1 MTVIANGRPVP
12 TPEEMAE
19 FLCMSAER
27 LAAVRRIMNT
37 PVRSRRKAT
46 KWCPSTLHPGDVHR
60 VPGDV
65 HRVPGDANRVLTG
78 GPPRDPF
85 GVAPLYKI

>member
-19 FLCMSAER
+19 ILGMSAER
-27 LAAVRRIMNT
+27 LAAIRRIMNT

-46 KWCPSTLHPGDVHR
+46 KSRPGGTPSTFTDRSSRKRGQKEVR
-60 VPGDV
+60 
-65 HRVPGDANRVLTG
+65 
-78 GPPRDPF
+78 
-85 GVAPLYKI
+85 